1 MGFPG
6 GSGGKEPACN
16 AGDPGLIPGSGR
28 PSGKRMATYSS
39 TLAWK
44 IPWIKEP
51 GGYIQSMRLQG
62 VRQDWEAN
70 IFTSVHNAIWY
81 PAGPDL
87 SRGTAWECLPSP
99 LSGHDQE
106 SGNLQTISILFLHVS
121 PSPSLAI
128 NHSIKQLEFA
138 LEPEAFGHS
147 WPRCIFLSPMTKD
160 HIFNLPGLL
169 SIVTNTL
176 HRI

>member
-1 MGFPG
+1 MGFPVAQVVKNLPAMQETQVWSLG
-6 GSGGKEPACN
+6 QEDPLEREWQPTPVLLHGKSHGSRS
-16 AGDPGLIPGSGR
+16 LV
-28 PSGKRMATYSS
+28 
-39 TLAWK
+39 
-44 IPWIKEP
+44 
-51 GGYIQSMRLQG
+51 GYIQSMRLQG

-87 SRGTAWECLPSP
+87 SRRTAWECLPSP